1 MAKRIFDLIFAALG
15 LVVLLP
21 FFVIVGI
28 LIKMDSKGPVFYRGV
43 RTACKGTRFRII
55 KFRTMYAGMEK
66 PGGDTTAFQDPRI
79 TPFGKFLRRFKLDEF
94 PQLFNVILGE
104 MSLVGPRPEL
114 PAYTD
119 QYDEEEKLILSVKPG
134 ITDFSS
140 LELISLD
147 EEVGSKD
154 PDAIFEK
161 RILKKKNAL
170 RLKYVYERSFWV
182 DLVLIFRTAFKLL
195 SKFKPSRSKVD

>member
-1 MAKRIFDLIFAALG
+1 MVKRLFDLFFAFTG
-15 LVVLLP
+15 LCFLLP
-21 FFVIVGI
+21 FFI
-28 LIKMDSKGPVFYRGV
+28 LVALFIKVDSKGPVFYRGV
-43 RTACKGTRFRII
+43 RTGYQGTRFRIF
-55 KFRTMYAGMEK
+55 KFRTMYPGMEK

-79 TPFGKFLRRFKLDEF
+79 TPAGKILRRLKLDEF

-119 QYDEEEKLILSVKPG
+119 QYDEKEQVILSVRPG

-154 PDAIFEK
+154 PDRFFCYC
-161 RILKKKNAL
+161 RI
-170 RLKYVYERSFWV
+170 RFCFVVRICFV
-182 DLVLIFRTAFKLL
+182 VLFFVWIRTCFV
-195 SKFKPSRSKVD
+195 F